1 MADFHI
7 ARSDFQAAAGAQ
19 LAYARRLVAECPEE
33 PAMLAEAE
41 HALVAAVSCLRC
53 ALSCVFARVSAECLE
68 GPAMLAEAEHALAAA
83 VSCLR

>member
-1 MADFHI
+1 MQVLADFHI
-7 ARSDFQAAAGAQ
+7 ARNDLQAAAGAQ

-41 HALVAAVSCLRC
+41 HAL
-53 ALSCVFARVSAECLE
+53 
-68 GPAMLAEAEHALAAA
+68 AAA

>member
-1 MADFHI
+1 MPSVCCCSCSNCSLLRLSVGFLQVLADFHI

-41 HALVAAVSCLRC
+41 HAL
-53 ALSCVFARVSAECLE
+53 
-68 GPAMLAEAEHALAAA
+68 AAA